1 MPKRTDISSI
11 LIIGA
16 GPIIIGQACEF
27 DYSGTQAIKALKE
40 EGYRII
46 LVNSNPA
53 TIMTDPDMAD
63 ATYVEPITPEI
74 VAKIIEKERGDLSEG
89 FALLPTMGGQ
99 TALNCALSLKKLGVL
114 EKYNVEMI
122 GATAEAIDKA
132 EDRQLFRE
140 AMTRIGLDTPQSRLA
155 NATVLK
161 KADRE
166 RYLAE
171 IARIKALTVSPAEKA
186 QVLEAFERNW
196 KQGERDRRKR
206 YQEHAMGEA
215 LVALAHVGLPAVL
228 RPSFTMGGTGGGIAY
243 NRDEFLDIVERGLD
257 ASPTNEVLIEESVV
271 GWKEYEMEVVR
282 DKADNC
288 IIVCS
293 IENFDP
299 MGVHTGDSITVAP
312 ALTLTDKEY
321 QIMRDASLA
330 VLREIG
336 VETGGSN
343 VQFAIN
349 PANGRM
355 IVIEMNPRVS
365 RSSALAS
372 KATGFPIARVAAKL
386 AVGYTLDE
394 IANDITGGA
403 TPASFEPSID
413 YVVTKIP
420 RFAFEKFPGAEPTLT
435 TAMKSVGESMAIG
448 RTFQESLQ
456 KALRSLETGL
466 DGLDEVE
473 IEGLGQGD
481 DKNAIRAAIST
492 PTPERIL
499 YVGQALRLGF
509 TEEQVFEACAIDPWF
524 IAQMKG
530 LVDKEEK
537 VRALGLPQTPGAFRQ
552 LKSMGFSDKRLAALA
567 NLTEAEVKAQ
577 RHGLNVR
584 PVFKR
589 IDTCAAEFASPTAYM
604 YSTYAPPFAG
614 SPADEARPTDRK
626 KVVILGGGPNR
637 IGQGIEF
644 DYCCCHACYAL
655 TEAGY
660 ETIMVNCNPETVS
673 TDYDTSERLYLEP
686 LTAEDVLEIL
696 DAERANGTL
705 HGVIVQFGGQTPL
718 KLARALEEAGIP
730 ILGTSPDMI
739 DLAEDRDRFKRLLDK
754 LHLKQPRNG
763 IAYSVEQA
771 RIIATELGLPFVV
784 RPSYV
789 LGGRAMAIIHDETGF
804 EDYLLGTLPSL
815 IPSEVK
821 AKYPNDKTGQINT
834 VLGRNPLLF
843 DRYLSDATEIDVDCL
858 ADGKTVYIAGIMEHI
873 EEAGIHSGDSACS
886 LPPRS
891 LSPDTIAELERQTRA
906 LALALNVGGLM
917 NVQYAIKDGV
927 IHVLEV
933 NPRASRTVPFVAKV
947 IGEPVAKIAARVMA
961 GESLASFGL
970 EPKVLKH
977 IAVKEAVFPFARF
990 PGVDVLLGP
999 EMRSTGEVM
1008 GLDFSFEVAFAKSQ
1022 LGAGSKVPTAG
1033 VVFVSVKD
1041 DDKPRILPTIRMLAS
1056 LGFSILA
1063 TGGTLRFLN
1072 ENGVNATK
1080 INKVLEGRP
1089 HVVDAIKNG
1098 DIQLVFNTTDGPKAL
1113 ADSRSLRR
1121 AALLHKVPYY
1131 TTLAG
1136 SIAAADGIRAY
1147 CGGDLEVRSLQSYFG

>member
-1 MPKRTDISSI
+1 MARRTDIKSI

-16 GPIIIGQACEF
+16 GPIVIGQACDF
-27 DYSGTQAIKALKE
+27 DYSGTQACKALRE
-40 EGYRII
+40 EGYRIV

-74 VAKIIEKERGDLSEG
+74 VAKIIEKERPD
-89 FALLPTMGGQ
+89 ALLPTMGGQ
-99 TALNCALSLKKLGVL
+99 TALNCALSLKRMGVL
-114 EKYNVEMI
+114 EKFGVQMI

-132 EDRQLFRE
+132 EDRHLFRD
-140 AMTRIGLDTPQSRLA
+140 AMDKIGLETPRSALA
-155 NATVLK
+155 NASAAK

-171 IARIKALTVSPAEKA
+171 KAKIAGATADPA
-186 QVLEAFERNW
+186 QLEASLAAFEKRW
-196 KQGERDRRKR
+196 ADGESERRKR
-206 YQEHAMGEA
+206 YVEHALGQA
-215 LVALAHVGLPAVL
+215 LIALAEVGLPAII

-243 NRDEFLDIVERGLD
+243 NREEFLEIVERGID
-257 ASPTNEVLIEESVV
+257 ASPTNEVLIEESVL

-293 IENFDP
+293 IENVDP

-321 QIMRDASLA
+321 QVMRDASLA

-343 VQFAIN
+343 VQFAID
-349 PANGRM
+349 PSSGRM

-372 KATGFPIARVAAKL
+372 KATGFPIAKVAAKL

-403 TPASFEPSID
+403 TPASFEPTID

-435 TAMKSVGESMAIG
+435 TAMKSVGEAMAIG
-448 RTFQESLQ
+448 RSFAESLQ

-466 DGLDEVE
+466 TGLDDIE
-473 IEGLGQGD
+473 IEGLGKGD
-481 DKNAIRAAIST
+481 DHNAIKAAIGI
-492 PTPERIL
+492 PTPDRL
-499 YVGQALRLGF
+499 LKVAQALRLGVSH
-509 TEEQVFEACAIDPWF
+509 EEVHASCKIDPWF
-524 IAQMKG
+524 LEQLQGI
-530 LVDKEEK
+530 VDLENR
-537 VRALGLPQTPGAFRQ
+537 VRAHGLPQTQGAFRQ
-552 LKSMGFSDKRLAALA
+552 LKAAGFSDTRLAVLA
-567 NLTEAEVKAQ
+567 GLDEEVVRSK
-577 RHGLNVR
+577 RRSLGLR

-589 IDTCAAEFASPTAYM
+589 IDTCAAEFKAPTAYM
-604 YSTYAPPFAG
+604 YSTYVAPFAG
-614 SPADEARPTDRK
+614 IPADEAQPSDRK
-626 KVVILGGGPNR
+626 KVIILGGGPNR

-644 DYCCCHACYAL
+644 DYCCCHACFAL
-655 TEAGY
+655 SEAGY

-673 TDYDTSERLYLEP
+673 TDYDTSDRLYFEP
-686 LTAEDVLEIL
+686 LTAEDVLEIIET
-696 DAERANGTL
+696 ERQAGTL

-718 KLARALEEAGIP
+718 KLARALEAAGVP
-730 ILGTSPDMI
+730 ILGTSPDAI

-754 LHLKQPRNG
+754 LGMKQPRNG
-763 IAYSVEQA
+763 IAYSVEQSRLVA
-771 RIIATELGLPFVV
+771 NELGLPFVV

-789 LGGRAMAIIHDETGF
+789 LGGRAMAIIRDDTQF
-804 EDYLLGTLPSL
+804 ADYLLGTLPSL
-815 IPSEVK
+815 IPSDVK
-821 AKYPNDKTGQINT
+821 ARYPNDKTGQINT

-843 DRYLSDATEIDVDCL
+843 DRYLSDAVEVDVDAVC
-858 ADGKTVYIAGIMEHI
+858 DGKDVFIAGIMEHI

-891 LSPDTIAELERQTRA
+891 LSPEILGALEQQTKAMA
-906 LALALNVGGLM
+906 LALEVVGLM
-917 NVQYAIKDGV
+917 NVQYAIKDGT
-927 IHVLEV
+927 IYVLEV

-947 IGEPVAKIAARVMA
+947 IGEPIAKIAARIMA
-961 GESLASFGL
+961 GEPLADFGL
-970 EPKVLKH
+970 QPKSLNH
-977 IAVKEAVFPFARF
+977 IGVKEAVFPFARF

-999 EMRSTGEVM
+999 EMRSTGEVI
-1008 GLDFSFEVAFAKSQ
+1008 GLDSGFGVAFAKSQ
-1022 LGAGSKVPTAG
+1022 LGSGTAVPRSGT
-1033 VVFVSVKD
+1033 VFVSVRD
-1041 DDKPRILPTIRMLAS
+1041 DDKARILPTMRSLHE

-1063 TGGTLRFLN
+1063 TGGTQRYLV
-1072 ENGVNATK
+1072 ENGIPTAR

-1089 HVVDAIKNG
+1089 HIVDAIKNG
-1098 DIQLVFNTTDGPKAL
+1098 EVQLVFNTTEGAGAL
-1113 ADSRSLRR
+1113 SDSLSLRR
-1121 AALLHKVPYY
+1121 SALLHKVPYY

-1136 SIAAADGIRAY
+1136 AVAAAEGIKAY
-1147 CGGDLEVRSLQSYFG
+1147 LEGDLKVRALQEYFAA